1 MFYLMTLSFSRSYS
15 VVGKRNNYEY
25 GALVKGYDKGSPTFS
40 EENVSKCHI
49 LSTTNPI
56 WAGLESSP
64 CLRCKRPALTA

>member
-40 EENVSKCHI
+40 EETVSQCH
-49 LSTTNPI
+49 SVHNK
-56 WAGLESSP
+56 SHMDSP
-64 CLRCKRPALTA
+64 SGGQM